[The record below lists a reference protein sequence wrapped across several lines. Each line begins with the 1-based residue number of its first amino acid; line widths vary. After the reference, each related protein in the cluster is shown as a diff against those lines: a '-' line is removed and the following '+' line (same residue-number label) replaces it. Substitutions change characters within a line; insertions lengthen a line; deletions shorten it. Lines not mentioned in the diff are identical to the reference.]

1 MNFSNGGS
9 ALSFCRFKLVNGW
22 AMSEKET
29 GLVEKKI
36 RYRLWL
42 KLRVGKALATE
53 KTTLTASV
61 AGREVVI
68 ESEGKSQPLSEVSWL
83 LIGCRG
89 FEAEDDARDFG
100 EKLRRAAHM
109 AGLCARVGVDAGD
122 PGEDRTVSWFNPEV
136 LRESGALDPDTRL
149 GPDIHGLLVLPDDG
163 KTTLF
168 VRMGPPTASV
178 RSNAGDF
185 VRALQD
191 ALSESDEPGGN
202 SPSIRRAVRVLNLAE
217 MNTDP
222 IARMVLAVSTV
233 EGLATDPPWTDAQ
246 RGLIKSAAAWLK
258 RTHRDGEEVG
268 QVTNAIRGIR
278 RESIR
283 QRIRKMLDSND
294 LSDLWRDWDALYKK
308 RSRLFHGGRKDG
320 SEELSDHLA
329 ESELNV
335 LGQEALTLCGRIVL
349 SIAKREGIP
358 VPSRAG
364 VHFGVE

>member
-1 MNFSNGGS
+1 
-9 ALSFCRFKLVNGW
+9 
-22 AMSEKET
+22 MSEKET

-42 KLRVGKALATE
+42 KLRVGKALATK

-68 ESEGKSQPLSEVSWL
+68 ESESESQPLKEASWL

-89 FEAEDDARDFG
+89 FEAEDDARNFG

-122 PGEDRTVSWFNPEV
+122 PGENRTVSWFNPEV
-136 LRESGALDPDTRL
+136 LRESGALDPDKRL

-163 KTTLF
+163 KTVFL
-168 VRMGPPTASV
+168 RMGMPTASV

-191 ALSESDEPGGN
+191 ALSESDEPGGD

-222 IARMVLAVSTV
+222 IAKMVLAVSTV
-233 EGLATDPPWTDAQ
+233 EGLAADPPWTDAQ
-246 RGLIKSAAAWLK
+246 QGLIEGAAAWLE

-268 QVTNAIRGIR
+268 QVTKAIREIR
-278 RESIR
+278 RGSIR

-294 LSDLWRDWDALYKK
+294 LSDLWLDWDALYGK
-308 RSRLFHGGRKDG
+308 RSRLFHGGRTAG
-320 SEELSDHLA
+320 SEERGDHLA

-349 SIAKREGIP
+349 SMAKREGIP